1 MDWVVGRV
9 LASHGLIGPY
19 PFLREV
25 ETTVRVGPDGAR
37 LRFVLNHGALPVEL
51 PAPATG
57 VDLLTGETI
66 RCGQTL
72 TLDPAGVLVLRE
84 DGLT

>member
-1 MDWVVGRV
+1 
-9 LASHGLIGPY
+9 
-19 PFLREV
+19 
-25 ETTVRVGPDGAR
+25 
-37 LRFVLNHGALPVEL
+37 
-51 PAPATG
+51 